1 MKSKKKLLLGIVVV
15 LALLIY
21 SFVSGGFEET
31 AQNPEPQEAVSELAE
46 VVSEV
51 PELHIIEEPLKP
63 ADPEPQPEEII
74 EPETQPEQAPEEIT
88 EEVPEEAPE
97 QTPEAIL
104 EEAAE
109 EETSSVTEDGQ
120 YTSKEEVAEYLH
132 RFGHLPSNY
141 LTKNEAK
148 KLGCDISKTSLSKV
162 LPGRSIG
169 GDRFG
174 NFEGALPEEKGRKYF
189 ECDIDY
195 KKGSRNAK
203 RIIYSNDGLIY
214 YTEDHY
220 ETFELLYGEE

>member
-31 AQNPEPQEAVSELAE
+31 AQNPEPQEAVSELTE
-46 VVSEV
+46 VISEI
-51 PELHIIEEPLKP
+51 PELHTGEEPLKP
-63 ADPEPQPEEII
+63 ADPEIQT
-74 EPETQPEQAPEEIT
+74 EPETQPEQTPEEAPEEVE
-88 EEVPEEAPE
+88 EEVPEEVP
-97 QTPEAIL
+97 
-104 EEAAE
+104 

-148 KLGCDISKTSLSKV
+148 KLGCDISKNSLSKV

-174 NFEGALPEEKGRKYF
+174 NFEGILPGKKGRKYF

-203 RIIYSNDGLIY
+203 RIVYSNDGLIY